1 LHPRAQAAD
10 PPLASRD
17 AGPQQEGS
25 MAVPSPESAS
35 AFGASLALPSAP
47 ADWPPP
53 LRALWL
59 LEKGD
64 WNRAHEL
71 VQHEEDAASAWVH
84 AHIHRIEGDDW
95 NARYWYRRAGRP
107 EGRGDFAAERRQMAA
122 AMLDLTSP

>member
-1 LHPRAQAAD
+1 MTT
-10 PPLASRD
+10 ST
-17 AGPQQEGS
+17 
-25 MAVPSPESAS
+25 SAT
-35 AFGASLALPSAP
+35 GASIFEESLGEAWAP
-47 ADWPPP
+47 ISWPPP

-59 LEKGD
+59 LENDD
-64 WNRAHEL
+64 WDGAHEL